1 MKIPRDCNGAELVR
15 ALRQL
20 GYETERQT
28 GSHIQMTTQRDGEHH
43 VSIPNHRPL
52 KVGLRHGLL
61 KELAEHHGLTVEEL
75 VHELGL

>member
-1 MKIPRDCNGAELVR
+1 
-15 ALRQL
+15 
-20 GYETERQT
+20 
-28 GSHIQMTTQRDGEHH
+28 MTTQRGGEHH

-52 KVGLRHGLL
+52 KVSLLHGLL